1 MTLVWRIGT
10 DAPGYTAD
18 DLTGAGAEATGG
30 RWNRKGTPMLYAAS
44 SRALACLETIVHLN
58 AGGLPLNR
66 YLVELE
72 IPDRLVKTAVRFV
85 PLEHIGWDAIPE
97 GRVSLEAGEAW
108 LREGASAVM
117 FVPSVIVPEEMNILI
132 NPKHGD
138 VRAIRARKVRKWTY
152 DSRLQRP

>member
-1 MTLVWRIGT
+1 MTVVWRIGT

-18 DLTGAGAEATGG
+18 DLSGAGAEATGG

-72 IPDRLVKTAVRFV
+72 IPDRLLKTAVRFD
-85 PLEHIGWDAIPE
+85 PLKSIGWDAIPE
-97 GRVSLEAGEAW
+97 GRVSLEGGDAW
-108 LREGASAVM
+108 LRGGTSAVM

-138 VRAIRARKVRKWTY
+138 ARGIRARKVRKWTY
-152 DSRLQRP
+152 DSRLHRP

>member
-1 MTLVWRIGT
+1 MTVVWRIGT
-10 DAPGYTAD
+10 DAPTYTAD

-30 RWNRKGTPMLYAAS
+30 RWNRRGTPMLYAAS

-72 IPDRLVKTAVRFV
+72 IPDRLLMTAVRFE
-85 PLEHIGWDAIPE
+85 PLAHIGWDAIPE
-97 GRVSLEAGEAW
+97 GRVSLEVGEAW
-108 LREGASAVM
+108 LCGGGSAVM

-138 VRAIRARKVRKWTY
+138 AQLIRARKVRKWTY
-152 DSRLQRP
+152 DSWLHRP

>member
-1 MTLVWRIGT
+1 
-10 DAPGYTAD
+10 
-18 DLTGAGAEATGG
+18 
-30 RWNRKGTPMLYAAS
+30 
-44 SRALACLETIVHLN
+44 
-58 AGGLPLNR
+58 
-66 YLVELE
+66 
-72 IPDRLVKTAVRFV
+72 
-85 PLEHIGWDAIPE
+85 
-97 GRVSLEAGEAW
+97 VSLEAGEAW